1 MTNPEDKTYDVC
13 IIGAGLAGLAATLFA
28 ANRDLTCVEVG
39 QIGEINFASGLI
51 DLLGV
56 YPAED
61 NRSWN
66 NPWEG
71 IKALVQDNSQ
81 HPYARL
87 PLDDI
92 RTAFEEILTILKV
105 NGLPYN

>member
-66 NPWEG
+66 NPC
-71 IKALVQDNSQ
+71 IC
-81 HPYARL
+81 
-87 PLDDI
+87 
-92 RTAFEEILTILKV
+92 
-105 NGLPYN
+105 